1 MAIVELDRKKR
12 DLMLKRSDILQAAE
26 HVFAV
31 KGYHR
36 ATMLDIAE
44 QAQYAVGTL
53 YIYFK
58 DKQNLYINLFEE
70 KMKELLCLIEEK
82 IDNTPDVFEKIKILI
97 KTQLEFFVNN
107 EDFFRI
113 YFSERGGA
121 DWAIKD
127 KLPASVFN
135 LFAKFLDCMTRV
147 IKKAQSKGIVK
158 NDLHPQKVSY
168 MLSAAINSIIIPW
181 LRNSTKKKEDLLNQ
195 VPFILD
201 VFLNGV
207 GQRR

>member
-1 MAIVELDRKKR
+1 
-12 DLMLKRSDILQAAE
+12 MLKRSDILQAAE

-31 KGYHR
+31 KGYYR

-70 KMKELLCLIEEK
+70 KMKELLCLVKERVE
-82 IDNTPDVFEKIKILI
+82 NTPDEFEKIKMLI

-121 DWAIKD
+121 DWTIKD
-127 KLPASVFN
+127 KLPASTFN
-135 LFAKFLDCMTRV
+135 LFFKFLDYIACV
-147 IKKAQSKGIVK
+147 IKKAQSKGIIKGDV
-158 NDLHPQKVSY
+158 HPQKVSY
-168 MLSAAINSIIIPW
+168 MLSAVINSIIIPW

-201 VFLNGV
+201 MFLNGV
-207 GQRR
+207 GQR